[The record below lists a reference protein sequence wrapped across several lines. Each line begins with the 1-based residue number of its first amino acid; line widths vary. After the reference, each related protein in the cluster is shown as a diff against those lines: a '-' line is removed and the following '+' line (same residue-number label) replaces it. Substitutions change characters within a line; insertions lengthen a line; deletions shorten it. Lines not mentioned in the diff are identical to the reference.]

1 MKNKLLNTLIG
12 FFILI
17 TLLYSKVL
25 SQEFSFEA
33 GNIQNIDEKVIKAS
47 DKVFI
52 SDNKGIKIYA
62 EKFTYNKE
70 KKNF

>member
-12 FFILI
+12 FLILI

-33 GNIQNIDEKVIKAS
+33 GNIQNINEKVIKIFQKTDPKNMAG
-47 DKVFI
+47 FI
-52 SDNKGIKIYA
+52 NIIESL
-62 EKFTYNKE
+62 
-70 KKNF
+70 